1 MTLNFEK
8 DNYALFQD
16 WTQNETKRKY
26 IRTLNDI
33 AQSEKSQLPKLI
45 STGDLRKRWQM
56 NSRQSVHDQVRK
68 SSFPNPVYQFAGGQG
83 KLFLESEILI
93 FEIEHPWIRL
103 PETREKYADWI
114 LKNVISN

>member
-16 WTQNETKRKY
+16 WTENETKKKY
-26 IRTLNDI
+26 IRALNDI
-33 AQSEKSQLPKLI
+33 AQNEKLQLPKLI

-56 NSRQSVHDQVRK
+56 NSRQSVHDQIRK
-68 SSFPNPVYQFAGGQG
+68 SDFPDPVYQFAGGQG

-93 FEIEHPWIRL
+93 FEIKYPWIRL
-103 PETREKYADWI
+103 PKTREKYANWI
-114 LKNVISN
+114 LKNVISD